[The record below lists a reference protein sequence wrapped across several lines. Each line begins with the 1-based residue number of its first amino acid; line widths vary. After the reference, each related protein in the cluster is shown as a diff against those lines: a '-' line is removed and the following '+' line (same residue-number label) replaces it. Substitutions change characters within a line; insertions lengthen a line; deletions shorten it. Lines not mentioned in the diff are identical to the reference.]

1 MPQPPSEDRN
11 NGGGRGV
18 QQQYPPPPPFQDHET
33 YYSDVDEDEEPPSE
47 SGCSLRDTEVQTDD
61 PIIPAPQVE
70 SSGAIGDNYYLK
82 DEFYS
87 NVPLATT
94 SSQPTS
100 SSGYYG
106 GGTGYTEDEYDEEV
120 EAADNY
126 QFQERVVHV
135 SSYGRRSQV
144 PAGMASQQQQQ
155 QSHGPRG
162 H

>member
-1 MPQPPSEDRN
+1 MD
-11 NGGGRGV
+11 GRPV
-18 QQQYPPPPPFQDHET
+18 T
-33 YYSDVDEDEEPPSE
+33 SS
-47 SGCSLRDTEVQTDD
+47 TDD
-61 PIIPAPQVE
+61 E
-70 SSGAIGDNYYLK
+70 LENY
-82 DEFYS
+82 
-87 NVPLATT
+87 
-94 SSQPTS
+94 
-100 SSGYYG
+100 
-106 GGTGYTEDEYDEEV
+106 EDEYDEEV